1 MRDIKYFIAKINEF
15 NKEGKSDDKSYLDI
29 NKTINNELNLKKVNS
44 QKNVIQKEINYWK
57 KQKKI
62 SIINILYALH
72 NKNIAQIKSNFYQK
86 FRIILQKAKEL
97 IQKKN
102 KINTKEYIS
111 KYNKLFEENKNLS
124 LKILEMNNKYKQL
137 DFVLIKKVKIQ
148 FLRIQINDENL
159 KQ

>member
-86 FRIILQKAKEL
+86 FRIILQKAKDL